1 MAVPFL
7 HNIDLNENQLLN
19 AKVHTD
25 TTAPSN
31 PGTGSIWFDTNTNL
45 LKIYR
50 GGSWDNLFVK
60 TEAIADAGTNLATAD
75 QIHTFVTN
83 DTLTLANKTLT
94 TPIVSGDLTINNSGD
109 LKITNSDNTS
119 GRIYLGDT
127 SGTQGSSL
135 IDSSH
140 NLEINFGTTANDSI
154 LYIQHNGS
162 NVGIFTASGFKL
174 ATGATV
180 NTILDSGD
188 TFADNDTSLMTAAA
202 IADYVTS
209 QVTLED
215 LDFQGDSGGALSI
228 DLDSETLTIA
238 GGTYITTAGASNTL
252 TVNHDATSRSD
263 TTSTD
268 APSYGGTFE
277 AVTGVTTNA
286 TGHVTAID
294 VSTVTIPASDNTDV
308 DVSKANLKTRLASMD
323 STDTVYIGDADDD
336 TTVVIR
342 GDLQVDGTTTTV
354 NSETLTID
362 DNKIVLNSNSAA
374 TPTED
379 AGIEIERGDST
390 NVELRW
396 NESNDDWEFQAYD
409 HAVDPALQTYGI
421 PRSYKTTVGGSTSAT
436 VSHNLGTRDVIVQ
449 LYDTSS
455 YDTVYADVVR
465 TNASTVTLSFGTAPA
480 AGDVTV
486 LVMTVG

>member
-75 QIHTFVTN
+75 QIHTFVTGGSL
-83 DTLTLANKTLT
+83 TLTNKTIDADNNT
-94 TPIVSGDLTINNSGD
+94 ISNIEVDNFKASAIVIESEGI
-109 LKITNSDNTS
+109 
-119 GRIYLGDT
+119 
-127 SGTQGSSL
+127 
-135 IDSSH
+135 
-140 NLEINFGTTANDSI
+140 
-154 LYIQHNGS
+154 GS
-162 NVGIFTASGFKL
+162 N
-174 ATGATV
+174 
-180 NTILDSGD
+180 
-188 TFADNDTSLMTAAA
+188 DNDTTIPTSAAVKEYVDTQITA
-202 IADYVTS
+202 
-209 QVTLED
+209 ED

-238 GGTYITTAGASNTL
+238 GGTYITTAGATNTL

-277 AVTGVTTNA
+277 AVTSVTTNA

-308 DVSKANLKTRLASMD
+308 DVSKANLKSRLASMD

-409 HAVDPALQTYGI
+409 HAATPALQTYGI
-421 PRSYKTTVGGSTSAT
+421 PRSYKTTVGGATSAT
-436 VSHNLGTRDVIVQ
+436 VTHNLGTRDVIVQ

-465 TNASTVTLSFGTAPA
+465 TDTNTVTLSFGTAPS
-480 AGDVTV
+480 AGDITV

>member
-31 PGTGSIWFDTNTNL
+31 PGTGTLWFDTNTNVNL

-50 GGSWDNLFVK
+50 GGSWGNVYVN
-60 TEAIADAGTNLATAD
+60 TEAPAVGVTHPSSGGQIVSFVSSGT
-75 QIHTFVTN
+75 V
-83 DTLTLANKTLT
+83 TLTNKTIDADSNT
-94 TPIVSGDLTINNSGD
+94 ISNIEVDNFKASAIVIESEGI
-109 LKITNSDNTS
+109 
-119 GRIYLGDT
+119 
-127 SGTQGSSL
+127 
-135 IDSSH
+135 
-140 NLEINFGTTANDSI
+140 
-154 LYIQHNGS
+154 GS
-162 NVGIFTASGFKL
+162 N
-174 ATGATV
+174 
-180 NTILDSGD
+180 
-188 TFADNDTSLMTAAA
+188 DNDTTIPTSAAVK
-202 IADYVTS
+202 DYVDT
-209 QVTLED
+209 QITAED
-215 LDFQGDSGGALSI
+215 LDFAGDSGTGSI

-238 GGTYITTAGASNTL
+238 GGTYITTSAEPSGQ
-252 TVNHDATSRSD
+252 VNQLEVSHDATSRSD

-308 DVSKANLKTRLASMD
+308 DVSKANLKARLASMD

-409 HAVDPALQTYGI
+409 HAADPALQTYGI

-436 VSHNLGTRDVIVQ
+436 VTHNLGTRDVIVQ

-465 TNASTVTLSFGTAPA
+465 TNTNTVTLSFGTAPS

>member
-31 PGTGSIWFDTNTNL
+31 PGTGTLWFDTNTGVNL

-50 GGSWDNLFVK
+50 GGSWTNLYVK

-75 QIHTFVTN
+75 QIHTFVTV
-83 DTLTLANKTLT
+83 DSLTLTNKT
-94 TPIVSGDLTINNSGD
+94 IDADSNTIS
-109 LKITNSDNTS
+109 
-119 GRIYLGDT
+119 
-127 SGTQGSSL
+127 
-135 IDSSH
+135 
-140 NLEINFGTTANDSI
+140 NLEVDNFKASAI
-154 LYIQHNGS
+154 VIES
-162 NVGIFTASGFKL
+162 EGIGL
-174 ATGATV
+174 
-180 NTILDSGD
+180 N
-188 TFADNDTSLMTAAA
+188 DNDTTIPTSAAVK
-202 IADYVTS
+202 DYVDT
-209 QVTLED
+209 QITAED

-238 GGTYITTAGASNTL
+238 GGTYITTAGAINTL
-252 TVNHDATSRSD
+252 TINHDATSRSD

-277 AVTGVTTNA
+277 AVTSVTTNA

-308 DVSKANLKTRLASMD
+308 DVSVANLRTRLGQISD
-323 STDTVYIGDADDD
+323 NTTIGDAADVDITFAGD
-336 TTVVIR
+336 VIVS
-342 GDLQVDGTTTTV
+342 GDLTVSGAVTTV
-354 NSETLTID
+354 NTETINLA
-362 DNKIVLNSNSAA
+362 DNLIVLNSNA
-374 TPTED
+374 TGSPTEN
-379 AGIEIERGDST
+379 AGIEIERGDDA
-390 NVELRW
+390 NVKLQW
-396 NESNDDWEFQAYD
+396 NETNDDWEFEAYD
-409 HAVDPALQTYGI
+409 HAVTPALQTYGI
-421 PRSYKTTVGGSTSAT
+421 PRSYKTTVGGATSAT
-436 VSHNLGTRDVIVQ
+436 VTHNLGTRDVIVQ

-465 TNASTVTLSFGTAPA
+465 TDTNTVTLGFGTAPS
-480 AGDVTV
+480 AGDITV